1 MSSRTKHDRNLEAAP
16 ERSGAHRWLGLAVAV
31 ALLVGCA
38 ITGTLSGQAVARG
51 LVSGRQVADGSVTTK
66 DVRDRSLTG
75 VDVADQSLA
84 TSDVAPGTVGPT
96 GAAGPRG
103 LTGVAGK
110 PGAQGPAGPAG
121 PTGPTGLSQLE
132 YRFGDARKVSG
143 GQSHYAS
150 AVCSPGY
157 QVVSGG
163 FSESDAT
170 VDLIVR
176 ESWPRNGFKAWDT
189 SVYNASN
196 RAVLVNGWVVC
207 ARM

>member
-1 MSSRTKHDRNLEAAP
+1 MTTRKIIDRMLDAQRDDPRARP
-16 ERSGAHRWLGLAVAV
+16 RRLGPAVVA
-31 ALLVGCA
+31 ALLVACA
-38 ITGTLSGQAVARG
+38 FAGTLGGQAAARG

-75 VDVADQSLA
+75 VDVVDHGITAG
-84 TSDVAPGTVGPT
+84 DVAPGTVGPT
-96 GAAGPRG
+96 GPTGPRG

-110 PGAQGPAGPAG
+110 PGPMGPAG
-121 PTGPTGLSQLE
+121 PTGLAGLSQLE
-132 YRFGDARKVSG
+132 YRIGDARQVNG
-143 GQSHYAS
+143 GQENYAS

-176 ESWPRNGFKAWDT
+176 ESGPRNGFKAWDT
-189 SVYNASN
+189 TVSNNSN
-196 RAVLVNGWVVC
+196 RAVLVNGWAVC
-207 ARM
+207 VRM